1 MRSWWLAQGG
11 KTEKHGEGNMTMS
24 DRLLKESDVIEA
36 FKGRESLIHDVYT
49 ATAIIRSVPSADRP
63 QGWIPCSERLP
74 ETDNTNEINEFDV
87 LLAVRP
93 KKHPERTPQVYIGK
107 LHPVEG
113 DDGSGNFWGVKTAP
127 CEWTI
132 WGWSY
137 FQEPEVLAWMPL
149 PKPWK
154 GADDE
159 SVDVL

>member
-1 MRSWWLAQGG
+1 MKLITINSNNEPYYSEDFIKGFKCGAQ
-11 KTEKHGEGNMTMS
+11 
-24 DRLLKESDVIEA
+24 RQFEA
-36 FKGRESLIHDVYT
+36 DK
-49 ATAIIRSVPSADRP
+49 ADRP
-63 QGWIPCSERLP
+63 QEWIPCSERLP

-107 LHPVEG
+107 LRPVEG
-113 DDGSGNFWGVKTAP
+113 DDGSGNFWGVKIAP

-154 GADDE
+154 GADD
-159 SVDVL
+159 DNA